1 MGQLKAHYGQGGK
14 NVWIDPKIDWNIEDN
29 FNYSDYNRIK
39 NNINYLR
46 SMALELYL
54 DFPFEDMG
62 NDKSGYGDYPYADE
76 FLKIENNLKSL
87 KENTFNFDNSITK
100 TWYEN
105 QHTPNY
111 EDFNRIERMCLN
123 FYNGYTI
130 QKNSLRRLPFRLGN
144 SSHINE
150 EASEYAPTL
159 FAIMAESSS
168 GETNYIITEDG

>member
-1 MGQLKAHYGQGGK
+1 MWTEPK
-14 NVWIDPKIDWNIEDN
+14 VDWISGDKVK
-29 FNYSDYNRIK
+29 YTDYNRIK
-39 NNINYLR
+39 NNIAYLR
-46 SMALELYL
+46 DMALELYL

-62 NDKSGYGDYPYADE
+62 DDKTGVFDYPYADE
-76 FLKIENNLKSL
+76 FTKLENNLNSL
-87 KENTFNFDNSITK
+87 KQNTFAFDNSATK
-100 TWYEN
+100 QWYEN
-105 QHTPNY
+105 QRTPTY